1 MWRFAK
7 VIVQNGSLVLFVI
20 LQCICLLWVVKYNQ
34 TQQKIYLHSYQLLA
48 SSVSSKYQSAV
59 NYFQL
64 RKQYDSLVAENARLL
79 ELRFNSKQLKDSSAV
94 SSGYSILYQVVPA
107 RVVNNSL
114 DKRNNMLSLDK
125 GGKDGIAPGM
135 GVITPKGLVGIVTD
149 TTAHYSLV
157 MSLLHSAT
165 SVSARLKRGG
175 FFGPLV
181 WRGRDPST
189 MNLEAIQKYA
199 DVRLGDTI
207 VTSGY
212 SVVFPKDLLIGVVR
226 LHHIEE
232 GSFTYDIDVALSQ
245 PMVNLDQVYVI
256 INPGRTE
263 KEELEKKAMRYE

>member
-1 MWRFAK
+1 M
-7 VIVQNGSLVLFVI
+7 
-20 LQCICLLWVVKYNQ
+20 KYNQ

-48 SSVSSKYQSAV
+48 SSVSSKYQSAIH
-59 NYFQL
+59 YFQL
-64 RKQYDSLVAENARLL
+64 RSQYDSLVAENAKLL
-79 ELRFNSKQLKDSSAV
+79 MSQFNSRHLADSSTV
-94 SSGYSILYQVVPA
+94 SAAGAIPYQVIPA

-125 GGKDGIAPGM
+125 GGKDGISPGM
-135 GVITPKGLVGIVTD
+135 GVMTTKGLVGIVTD
-149 TTAHYSLV
+149 TSEHYSLV
-157 MSLLHSAT
+157 MSLLHTGT
-165 SVSARLKRGG
+165 SISARLKRGG

-181 WRGRDPST
+181 WRGRDPSV

-232 GSFTYDIDVALSQ
+232 GSFTYDIDVSLSQ

-256 INPGRTE
+256 LNPGRKE
-263 KEELEKKAMRYE
+263 KEELEKKASRYE